1 MSTTQTLETKTLVEA
16 MESRAKEY
24 RLLRDQ
30 FQELKTSFKDIV
42 DLDDFKGKTADSVK
56 GFYRAQIDVVNSW
69 IDFID
74 LQEAFFK
81 GIKGMADDED
91 LGGKTLV
98 HLPFLESDL
107 KNSESR
113 ARQMVDSQE
122 QALED
127 IFSGISDIVSLEPN
141 STKRFDKHIDE
152 ATKKRKETKEKVENF
167 DQTLLEFY
175 EQSKYHENV
184 IAGLISELYKA
195 SSQGGEVN
203 PLYFNEEAYKKS
215 DVHTA
220 REEAKEIT
228 AKYISWQDELE
239 RARELE
245 NRSFGEKTWDTICTF
260 TGEVTGYYDMKRA
273 STGVDPVTG
282 QVLTDG
288 QRATSAALAAAGF
301 IPFVGWA
308 GRAAKGGHAIY
319 KTSKTFSA
327 ADNVLNAYKT
337 TEAFDIL
344 KTSERGLYGLASAN
358 GFSEFITG
366 RDIFGNPISEEEQQ
380 AGFERALLL
389 LPFKGKT
396 ANPVLGVRDD
406 ARGTSKGA
414 GKYQVG
420 AYKDIKGVEGLDAH
434 HAGQKAAMKKLVDNY
449 DLNTA
454 PAINV
459 PKVGHTI
466 KGPNGI
472 VSRSTKGID
481 NPRQL
486 LARDIRELRRVY
498 DDIPNSALKELI
510 ELNKKMYPE
519 MRK

>member
-1 MSTTQTLETKTLVEA
+1 M
-16 MESRAKEY
+16 
-24 RLLRDQ
+24 
-30 FQELKTSFKDIV
+30 
-42 DLDDFKGKTADSVK
+42 DDFKGKTADSVK

>member
-1 MSTTQTLETKTLVEA
+1 MSTTQTLETKTLIEA

-30 FQELKTSFKDIV
+30 FQELKTAFKDIV

-127 IFSGISDIVSLEPN
+127 IFSGISDLVSMEPN
-141 STKRFDKHIDE
+141 STKQFDKHIDE

-228 AKYISWQDELE
+228 ANYISWQDELE

-282 QVLTDG
+282 QELTDG
-288 QRATSAALAAAGF
+288 QRATAAALAAAGF

-396 ANPVLGVRDD
+396 ANPVLGVRND
-406 ARGTSKGA
+406 ARVVSKSIGKGEQVLDKVKTYEQARNKALDIVGDIGPHSQPYTGTLKSSAGYGQVVGRQSADGKVRWRLDYDPSKGTHLNIEDFRH
-414 GKYQVG
+414 GKGGNARKVAIPFEG
-420 AYKDIKGVEGLDAH
+420 NEDTYKSLLKH
-434 HAGQKAAMKKLVDNY
+434 
-449 DLNTA
+449 LN
-454 PAINV
+454 
-459 PKVGHTI
+459 
-466 KGPNGI
+466 
-472 VSRSTKGID
+472 R
-481 NPRQL
+481 
-486 LARDIRELRRVY
+486 
-498 DDIPNSALKELI
+498 
-510 ELNKKMYPE
+510 
-519 MRK
+519 